1 VQVFVPLVVIAIFG
15 DTHLPRGIRRLP
27 DACVEILRAAD
38 LVVHTGDLTALA
50 VLEELERSGPVRAV
64 HGNMDDAAVRELL
77 PARLV
82 VESEGLRIGVVHS
95 GGPRAGREARLRGW
109 FPDCDL
115 VAYGHS
121 HQPEVVRFDDCWIVN
136 PGSPTERRRAPAHTM
151 AVVENGVPSLVE
163 V

>member
-1 VQVFVPLVVIAIFG
+1 VIALVG
-15 DTHLPRGIRRLP
+15 DTHLPRGARRLP

-38 LVVHTGDLTALA
+38 LIAHTGDFTSLA
-50 VLEELERSGPVRAV
+50 VLEELERYGPVRAV
-64 HGNMDDAAVRELL
+64 HGNMDEPAVRVRL
-77 PARLV
+77 PARVV
-82 VESEGLRIGVVHS
+82 VEAEGLRIGVVHS

-121 HQPEVVRFDDCWIVN
+121 HQPEVVSYDGCWIVN

-151 AVVENGVPSLVE
+151 AVVENGVPRLVE

>member
-1 VQVFVPLVVIAIFG
+1 VSVIVLLG
-15 DTHLPRGIRRLP
+15 DTHLPRGARRLP

-38 LVVHTGDLTALA
+38 LIVHTGDFVSLA
-50 VLEELERSGPVRAV
+50 ALEELRGLGRVEAV
-64 HGNMDDAAVRELL
+64 HGNMDEPALREAL
-77 PARLV
+77 PARVV
-82 VESEGLRIGVVHS
+82 VEHAGLRIGVVHS
-95 GGPRAGREARLRGW
+95 GGPRAGREVRLRGW

-121 HQPEVVRFDDCWIVN
+121 HQPEVVSYDGCWIVN

-151 AVVENGVPSLVE
+151 AVVENGVPRLVE

>member
-1 VQVFVPLVVIAIFG
+1 MIALLG
-15 DTHLPRGIRRLP
+15 DTHLPRGKRRLP

-38 LVVHTGDLTALA
+38 LIVHTGDHVALS
-50 VLEELERSGPVRAV
+50 VLEQLRSFGPVAAV
-64 HGNMDDAAVRELL
+64 HGNMDEDAVRALL

-95 GGPRAGREARLRGW
+95 GGARTGRVARLRSW
-109 FPDCDL
+109 FPECDL

-121 HQPEVVRFDDCWIVN
+121 HQPEVVSSEACWIVN
-136 PGSPTERRRAPAHTM
+136 PGSPTERRRAPTHTI
-151 AVVENGVPSLVE
+151 AVVENGVPRLVE

>member
-1 VQVFVPLVVIAIFG
+1 VIALLG
-15 DTHLPRGIRRLP
+15 DTHLPRGARRLP
-27 DACVEILRAAD
+27 DTCVEILRAAD
-38 LVVHTGDLTALA
+38 LVVHTGDFVSRAA
-50 VLEELERSGPVRAV
+50 LEELQGFGSVQAV
-64 HGNMDDAAVRELL
+64 HGNMDEAAVRELL

-82 VESEGLRIGVVHS
+82 VQGEGLRIGVVHS
-95 GGPRAGREARLRGW
+95 GGARAGRAARLRRW

-121 HQPEVVRFDDCWIVN
+121 HQPEIVSFDGCWIVN

-151 AVVENGVPSLVE
+151 AVVENGVPRLVE